1 MARKIVVG
9 DQEITIPT
17 FNIGGL
23 AILLL
28 VVGAWFVLSAFYVV
42 GPDEEGVVRRFGKWV
57 RTEPSGLHFKFP
69 YPIEKVDLPK
79 VTQVQEISVGRILKE
94 AKMLTGDENILLVE
108 VRVQYKIKDA
118 AQYLFNVRNVEETI
132 KDATESALR
141 QTIGSHPI
149 DDPLTEKKAEIMD
162 EIQLSLQQMLDHYE
176 CGIDVRQVQLQDV
189 NPPQEVDFAF
199 KDVQSAKEEKEQL
212 INEALGYQNDVIPKA
227 RGGAEKL
234 IREAE
239 AYREERIKR
248 AEGDASKFLSVLTE
262 YRKAKN
268 VTKKRLY
275 LETMEQILPGIEKVI
290 LDEKAGNLLNVLP
303 LGNLEGVKKTGVNK

>member
-42 GPDEEGVVRRFGKWV
+42 GPDEEGVIRRFGKWV

-69 YPIEKVDLPK
+69 YPIEKIDLPK

-162 EIQLSLQQMLDHYE
+162 EIQLLLQEMLDDYE
-176 CGIDVRQVQLQDV
+176 CGIDIRQVQLQDV

-248 AEGDASKFLSVLTE
+248 AEGDASKFRSVLAE

-268 VTKKRLY
+268 VTEKRLY

-290 LDEKAGNLLNVLP
+290 LDEKAGNLLNILP

>member
-69 YPIEKVDLPK
+69 YPIEKIDLPK

-94 AKMLTGDENILLVE
+94 AKMLTGDENILMVE

-212 INEALGYQNDVIPKA
+212 INEALGYQNDIIPKA

-248 AEGDASKFLSVLTE
+248 AEGDASKFRSVLAE

-268 VTKKRLY
+268 VTEKRLY

-290 LDEKAGNLLNVLP
+290 LDEKAGNLLNILP

>member
-1 MARKIVVG
+1 MAKKIVVG

-28 VVGAWFVLSAFYVV
+28 VVGAWFVLSAFFIV

-57 RTEPSGLHFKFP
+57 RTESSGLHFKFP

-79 VTQVQEISVGRILKE
+79 VTQVQQISVGRILKE

-162 EIQLSLQQMLDHYE
+162 EIQIALQKMLDHYE

-239 AYREERIKR
+239 AYREERIKK
-248 AEGDASKFLSVLTE
+248 AEGDASRFLSVLIE

>member
-28 VVGAWFVLSAFYVV
+28 VVGAWFVLSAFFIV

-57 RTEPSGLHFKFP
+57 RTESSGLHFKFP

-79 VTQVQEISVGRILKE
+79 VTQVQQISVGRILKE

-118 AQYLFNVRNVEETI
+118 AQYLFNVRNVEELI

-162 EIQLSLQQMLDHYE
+162 EIQLLLQQMLDDYK
-176 CGIDVRQVQLQDV
+176 CGIDIRQVQLQDV

-212 INEALGYQNDVIPKA
+212 INQALGYQNDLIPKA
-227 RGGAEKL
+227 RGEAVTM

-239 AYREERIKR
+239 GYREERVKR
-248 AEGDASKFLSVLTE
+248 AEGDASRFLSVLAE

-268 VTKKRLY
+268 VTEKRLY
-275 LETMEQILPGIEKVI
+275 LETMEQILPGIDKVI
-290 LDEKAGNLLNVLP
+290 LDEEAGNLLNILP
-303 LGNLEGVKKTGVNK
+303 LGNLGGVMKTGVKK

>member
-162 EIQLSLQQMLDHYE
+162 EIQLSLQKMLDHYE

-212 INEALGYQNDVIPKA
+212 INEALGYQNDIIPKA

-248 AEGDASKFLSVLTE
+248 AEGDASKFLSVLAE

-268 VTKKRLY
+268 VTEKRLY

>member
-69 YPIEKVDLPK
+69 YPIEKIDLPK

-162 EIQLSLQQMLDHYE
+162 EIQLSLQKMLDHYE

-248 AEGDASKFLSVLTE
+248 AEGDASKFRSVLAE

-268 VTKKRLY
+268 VTEKRLY
-275 LETMEQILPGIEKVI
+275 LETMEQILPGIEKVV
-290 LDEKAGNLLNVLP
+290 LDEEVGNLLNVLP
-303 LGNLEGVKKTGVNK
+303 LGNLEGIKKTGVNK

>member
-69 YPIEKVDLPK
+69 YPIEKIDLPK

-162 EIQLSLQQMLDHYE
+162 EIQIALQQMLDHYE

-248 AEGDASKFLSVLTE
+248 AEGDASKFRSVLAE

-268 VTKKRLY
+268 VTEKRLY

-290 LDEKAGNLLNVLP
+290 LDEKAGNLLNILP

>member
-162 EIQLSLQQMLDHYE
+162 EIQIALQQMLDHYE

-290 LDEKAGNLLNVLP
+290 LDEKVGNLLNVLP
-303 LGNLEGVKKTGVNK
+303 LGNLEGVKKMGVNK

>member
-69 YPIEKVDLPK
+69 YPIEKIDLPK

-94 AKMLTGDENILLVE
+94 AKMLTGDENILMVE

-162 EIQLSLQQMLDHYE
+162 EIQLSLQKMLDHYE
-176 CGIDVRQVQLQDV
+176 CGIDIRQVQLQDV

-212 INEALGYQNDVIPKA
+212 INEALGYQNDIIPKA

-268 VTKKRLY
+268 VTRKRLY

-290 LDEKAGNLLNVLP
+290 LDEKAGNLLNILP